1 MLTMQHCERVEIGV
15 AEEQA
20 SEPPSPLRAAEDAPS
35 ALSTRRG
42 DKTALPEEKQHPLNA
57 AQWNDWRWQIRNRIR
72 TLEQLLPY
80 VPSLGASSELPKV
93 IARYPMAITPYYATL
108 IERADMS
115 DPVFRMSVPNV
126 QELYDPPSLS
136 DDPLEEHEDMPVPGL
151 VHRYRD
157 RALLIV
163 TTMCS
168 MYCRH
173 CTRKRIAGTRES
185 SISPHRLRQ
194 VVEYLTAH
202 PEISDVIISGGD
214 PLTMSDA
221 HLETVLSAVRSV
233 PSVQIIR
240 IGTRVPVV
248 LPMRITADL
257 TAMLKKYHPL
267 WINTHFNHPNELSTQ
282 AKAACAA
289 LADAGIPLGNQTVLL
304 RGVNDSPQ
312 IIERLCRGLI
322 QMRVRPYYL
331 YQCDLVRG
339 VEHFRTSIRKGL
351 EIMEYLRG
359 RVSGI
364 AIPLFVVDAPHGGG
378 KIPVLPT
385 YVVSSSCTHTVL
397 RNYEGLLVNYP
408 EPGAE
413 ADPSMTA
420 PANEPGVWE
429 LAVGQ
434 ASVIL
439 PARNTRIKRREK
451 IAPQNRTKGD
461 AQSLL
466 DR

>member
-1 MLTMQHCERVEIGV
+1 MQHCERVEIGV

-57 AQWNDWRWQIRNRIR
+57 AQWSDWRWQIRNRIR

-173 CTRKRIAGTRES
+173 CTRKRIAGTR
-185 SISPHRLRQ
+185 
-194 VVEYLTAH
+194 
-202 PEISDVIISGGD
+202 
-214 PLTMSDA
+214 
-221 HLETVLSAVRSV
+221 
-233 PSVQIIR
+233 
-240 IGTRVPVV
+240 
-248 LPMRITADL
+248 
-257 TAMLKKYHPL
+257 
-267 WINTHFNHPNELSTQ
+267 
-282 AKAACAA
+282 
-289 LADAGIPLGNQTVLL
+289 
-304 RGVNDSPQ
+304 
-312 IIERLCRGLI
+312 
-322 QMRVRPYYL
+322 
-331 YQCDLVRG
+331 
-339 VEHFRTSIRKGL
+339 
-351 EIMEYLRG
+351 
-359 RVSGI
+359 
-364 AIPLFVVDAPHGGG
+364 
-378 KIPVLPT
+378 
-385 YVVSSSCTHTVL
+385 
-397 RNYEGLLVNYP
+397 
-408 EPGAE
+408 
-413 ADPSMTA
+413 
-420 PANEPGVWE
+420 
-429 LAVGQ
+429 
-434 ASVIL
+434 
-439 PARNTRIKRREK
+439 
-451 IAPQNRTKGD
+451 
-461 AQSLL
+461 
-466 DR
+466 